1 MKYRVLGLSM
11 AIIMILSALAAAAF
25 DQETGPAR
33 VHQHLSARQP
43 DAGCDCSGSELCTHL
58 PLVIIDTSGQQIPGE
73 ITDLHDSF
81 GEVYTS
87 LADDGRDVVDAE
99 VSIIDNQDR
108 NNHPSDPATVST
120 ISEIRLRGHSSRTFE
135 KRSYRLNF
143 VDEEGLDNPVAV
155 MGMDA
160 HSDWALYGPSLD
172 KSLIRNYMWYNI
184 SGEIMAWAPNV
195 RYCELILNGEYEGL
209 YLMVETITNGNDCRL
224 DLSDQAYGT
233 SVTGYLLRSDRTTDP
248 DLGSIRDVYSYLERM
263 TTIET
268 DISIRYPKRSALT
281 EEIREGIELDY
292 AAFEKA
298 LYSYDYDTGKYGYW
312 NWIDEENFIDYFL
325 INEFS
330 MNSDAG
336 KYSTYIYKD
345 MSGKYKLAVWDF
357 NNACDNYQET
367 EFDPD
372 TLIMYGKHWY
382 TMLCKSQ
389 RFVDRLLE
397 RYEELRD
404 TVFSEEYL
412 MNYIDET
419 LAYLGPAIERNN
431 ERWHEVMTQWEPLTP
446 TSRNLYSYEE
456 AVEQLKDWLCDR
468 GDWLDDNIHTLRQY
482 CHPSRNKAYNH

>member
-292 AAFEKA
+292 
-298 LYSYDYDTGKYGYW
+298 SY
-312 NWIDEENFIDYFL
+312 L
-325 INEFS
+325 
-330 MNSDAG
+330 
-336 KYSTYIYKD
+336 
-345 MSGKYKLAVWDF
+345 
-357 NNACDNYQET
+357 
-367 EFDPD
+367 
-372 TLIMYGKHWY
+372 
-382 TMLCKSQ
+382 
-389 RFVDRLLE
+389 
-397 RYEELRD
+397 
-404 TVFSEEYL
+404 
-412 MNYIDET
+412 
-419 LAYLGPAIERNN
+419 
-431 ERWHEVMTQWEPLTP
+431 
-446 TSRNLYSYEE
+446 
-456 AVEQLKDWLCDR
+456 
-468 GDWLDDNIHTLRQY
+468 
-482 CHPSRNKAYNH
+482 